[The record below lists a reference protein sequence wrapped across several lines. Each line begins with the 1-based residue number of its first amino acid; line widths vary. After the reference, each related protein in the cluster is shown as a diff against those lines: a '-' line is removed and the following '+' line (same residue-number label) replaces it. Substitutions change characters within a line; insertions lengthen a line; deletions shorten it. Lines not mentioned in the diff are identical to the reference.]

1 MDYEHKLRLG
11 MTVEQLEEV
20 VRQAN
25 LNQDK
30 KEELEKIEAA
40 EKNEEANL
48 RWLEEVNEKY
58 ETFKEIQDE
67 EKQKILDKIAEREML
82 KNASPELINAIS
94 NIKILE
100 AQLAESEWQ
109 NKRLTALV
117 SSLELKIR
125 DLTKK

>member
-1 MDYEHKLRLG
+1 MDFEHKLRLG